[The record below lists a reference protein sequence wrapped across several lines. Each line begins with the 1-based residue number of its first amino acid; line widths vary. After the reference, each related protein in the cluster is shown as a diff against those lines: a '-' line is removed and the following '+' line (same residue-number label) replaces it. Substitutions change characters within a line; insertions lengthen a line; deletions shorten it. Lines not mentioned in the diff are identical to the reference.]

1 MIDHELIFLSQLPK
15 DLVSWRIT
23 PYDEN
28 APTYTKIWKKLEP
41 IFDQRGLTLWRHCD
55 EYNQTSDGIPAPNN
69 YAFVPFN
76 FPNGICTLTDLGVFN
91 GLHHAIRKGNR
102 HYVVRVTNIRKE
114 GLNNLHIFRFLSTTS
129 PDNLLSNNPILQM
142 VMEIANQDI
151 IFGIFLSL
159 GPRFAMQ
166 YFH

>member
-76 FPNGICTLTDLGVFN
+76 FPKGIRTLTDFGVFN

-102 HYVVRVTNIRKE
+102 LMLY
-114 GLNNLHIFRFLSTTS
+114 G
-129 PDNLLSNNPILQM
+129 
-142 VMEIANQDI
+142 
-151 IFGIFLSL
+151 
-159 GPRFAMQ
+159 
-166 YFH
+166 